1 MPLEKLNLHSV
12 VLVLLIVQ
20 SVYPQPLSVLATPVK
35 ALNNLGGLFSR
46 LFRVQSLAPC
56 AIAKHER
63 MPVQTRLPEAV
74 HRSC

>member
-1 MPLEKLNLHSV
+1 VPLEKLNLHSI

-20 SVYPQPLSVLATPVK
+20 SVNPQPLSALAFPGKT
-35 ALNNLGGLFSR
+35 LNNLDLFSS

-56 AIAKHER
+56 ASAKHER
-63 MPVQTRLPEAV
+63 MPVQTQLPEAV